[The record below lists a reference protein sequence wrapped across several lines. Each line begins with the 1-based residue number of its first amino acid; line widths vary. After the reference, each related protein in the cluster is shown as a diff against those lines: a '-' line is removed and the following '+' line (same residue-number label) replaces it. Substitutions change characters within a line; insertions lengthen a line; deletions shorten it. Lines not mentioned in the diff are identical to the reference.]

1 MSNIKLEHDQD
12 TKSVELQDNARY
24 NNNMGISRD
33 NNEDS
38 VLNTDDN
45 LLFDFLVNKD
55 KVKPEEEEE
64 EEEQIEIE
72 DDYSDKDSSY
82 NQAYQESHQET
93 HRYPENGFHQ
103 QQNLRKEKA
112 YALFQLKKL
121 CEKGYNASRNYTMEH
136 ELCDIQDEVSRI
148 KKEMEIERS
157 IRLSRQG
164 LMLISSL
171 IETGNTKYDPFGVD
185 LNGWSE
191 TINANIE
198 DYDEV
203 FEELYEKYHHSIS
216 MSPEIKLLL
225 MVTGSAISFHITKK
239 MLGGGMSAPDIM
251 SSLSSAMS
259 GGGGSGMKGPSN
271 DGVADVLAKM
281 KLTERKVS
289 MSSDSSVEQQK
300 EVSLEKKKRGRKPKN
315 TVLDL

>member
-1 MSNIKLEHDQD
+1 MSIKLQHDQD
-12 TKSVELQDNARY
+12 TKSVELQDNAKY
-24 NNNMGISRD
+24 DNNMGISRD
-33 NNEDS
+33 NEDS

-64 EEEQIEIE
+64 ELVIE
-72 DDYSDKDSSY
+72 DNYSDTSY
-82 NQAYQESHQET
+82 HQEPHQET
-93 HRYPENGFHQ
+93 HQEIPRYPENGFHQ

-121 CEKGYNASRNYTMEH
+121 CEKGYNASRNYSMEH
-136 ELCDIQDEVSRI
+136 ELSDIQDEVSRI
-148 KKEMEIERS
+148 KKEIEIERS

-164 LMLISSL
+164 LILISSL

-251 SSLSSAMS
+251 NSLSSAMS
-259 GGGGSGMKGPSN
+259 GGNGMKGPSN

-281 KLTERKVS
+281 KLNERKVS
-289 MSSDSSVEQQK
+289 MSSDSSIEEPK
-300 EVSLEKKKRGRKPKN
+300 EIPLEKKKRGRKPKN